1 MKELETCLAS
11 LGIGLSLGLIGA
23 GGSILTIPVFV
34 YILKKDPIS
43 SSVYSMFVV
52 GISSMA
58 GSIQSILNK
67 LVDFKAVLTFGIP
80 SGIGVFIARKT
91 IFPVIPDEL
100 FSIGSFILSK
110 NMFLMLCLSALM
122 FLAARRMLQP
132 AIRKDQVGQE
142 DKQVK
147 ILLLLR
153 GLLVGMVTGLL
164 GIGGGFLIVPALY
177 LLVNLPVKKAI
188 GTALLIITINSLFSF
203 LNSYASTEIEWLLL
217 IKFSMGAVLGIIIGT
232 KLSRKIPGD
241 YLKKTFG
248 WVVLGMSFYIVYKVF
263 FFRD

>member
-1 MKELETCLAS
+1 MKELETFIAS

-34 YILKKDPIS
+34 YILKKDPVS

-58 GSIQSILNK
+58 GSIQSIFNR
-67 LVDFKAVLTFGIP
+67 LVDFKAALAFGIP
-80 SGIGVFIARKT
+80 SVMGVFIARRT

-100 FSIGSFILSK
+100 FSIGSFTLTKS
-110 NMFLMLCLSALM
+110 MLLMLCLSLLM
-122 FLAARRMLQP
+122 VLAGRRMLKP
-132 AIRKDQVGQE
+132 SIRTDRFAQGT
-142 DKQVK
+142 KQVT
-147 ILLLLR
+147 ISLLLR
-153 GLLVGMVTGLL
+153 GLFVGLVTGLL

-188 GTALLIITINSLFSF
+188 GTALLIIAINSLFSF
-203 LNSYASTEIEWLLL
+203 LNSYASTEIEWHLLF
-217 IKFSMGAVLGIIIGT
+217 KFSMGAVLGIIIGT

-241 YLKKTFG
+241 YLKKVFG
-248 WVVLGMSFYIVYKVF
+248 WVILSMSFYIVYKEF
-263 FFRD
+263 FL

>member
-1 MKELETCLAS
+1 MKELETFIAS

-34 YILKKDPIS
+34 YILKKDPVS

-58 GSIQSILNK
+58 GSIQSIFNK
-67 LVDFKAVLTFGIP
+67 LVNFRAVLAFGIP
-80 SGIGVFIARKT
+80 SVLGVFIARKT

-100 FSIGSFILSK
+100 FSIGSFTLSK
-110 NMFLMLCLSALM
+110 SMLFMLCLSLLM
-122 FLAARRMLQP
+122 LLAARRMLKP
-132 AIRKDQVGQE
+132 SIKDRQVENE
-142 DKQVK
+142 DRHVT
-147 ILLLLR
+147 LPLLLR

-188 GTALLIITINSLFSF
+188 GTALLIITINSLFGF
-203 LNSYASTEIEWLLL
+203 LNSYESAQIEWLLL
-217 IKFSMGAVLGIIIGT
+217 VKFSLGAVLGIIIGT
-232 KLSRKIPGD
+232 RLSRKIPGK

-248 WVVLGMSFYIVYKVF
+248 WVILGMSFYIVYKQF
-263 FFRD
+263 FL

>member
-1 MKELETCLAS
+1 MKELETFIAS

-34 YILKKDPIS
+34 YILKKDPVS

-67 LVDFKAVLTFGIP
+67 LVDFRTVLTFGIP
-80 SGIGVFIARKT
+80 SVIGVLIARKT
-91 IFPVIPDEL
+91 IFPIIPDEL
-100 FSIGSFILSK
+100 FSIGSFTVSK
-110 NMFLMLCLSALM
+110 GMLLMLCLSSLM
-122 FLAARRMLQP
+122 FLAARRMLKP
-132 AIRKDQVGQE
+132 MAKNNDVE
-142 DKQVK
+142 HEEKQVTTS
-147 ILLLLR
+147 LLLR
-153 GLLVGMVTGLL
+153 GLLVGIVTGLL

-203 LNSYASTEIEWLLL
+203 LNSYASMDLDWLLL
-217 IKFSMGAVLGIIIGT
+217 IKFSMGAVAGIIIGT
-232 KLSRKIPGD
+232 MLSRKIPGD

-248 WVVLGMSFYIVYKVF
+248 WVVLSMSFYIVYKQF
-263 FFRD
+263 FL

>member
-1 MKELETCLAS
+1 MKELETCAAS

-34 YILKKDPIS
+34 YILKKDPVS

-52 GISSMA
+52 GVSSMA
-58 GSIQSILNK
+58 GSIQSIFNK
-67 LVDFKAVLTFGIP
+67 LVDFRAVLAFGIP
-80 SGIGVFIARKT
+80 SVIGVFIARKT
-91 IFPVIPDEL
+91 IFPAIPDEL
-100 FSIGSFILSK
+100 FSIGSFTLSK
-110 NMFLMLCLSALM
+110 SMLFMLCLSLLM
-122 FLAARRMLQP
+122 LLAARRMLKP
-132 AIRKDQVGQE
+132 SIKDRQVDNE
-142 DKQVK
+142 ERQVT
-147 ILLLLR
+147 IPLLFR

-203 LNSYASTEIEWLLL
+203 LNSYESTQIEWLLL
-217 IKFSMGAVLGIIIGT
+217 VKFSLGAVLGIIIGT
-232 KLSRKIPGD
+232 RLSRKIRGE

-248 WVVLGMSFYIVYKVF
+248 WVILGMSFYIVYKQF
-263 FFRD
+263 FL